1 MISGSASFNNIKV
14 VASQL
19 LNGKNSNHDK
29 DKDTRSSLFG
39 TTKTVVPRKSKSDP
53 AIIITSSTPSRPESS
68 TSTTTVYS
76 MTAPFSP
83 TSSGR
88 NLQLNIRG
96 GEDNKYAKRK
106 SQMERLHFQYRNQSS
121 SQRFV
126 MILVVTA
133 LLSFVSFWILSSKMS
148 AGYAGREEDVRSLQD
163 LADSIRRVRLR
174 RQQALGSNGSGSGS
188 INSANGDS
196 SDGIP
201 YHTGGRQI
209 DRHSVPL
216 GSEQN
221 KEEQMLLHQNHL
233 HDEYHD
239 DGEEDRRPTT
249 SLHHSRR
256 SHHRHGDEHQQQDQR
271 PLSHGKHFQY
281 RPSDHCGDRFRE
293 RFPVVEERRWK
304 SDEES
309 QLDEELRLESLES
322 AIRASHEGQVHEE
335 VRTKRLE
342 EKMDATI
349 EALKDMTSHH
359 DHHNGNGDGS
369 KVPLNSKTTNS
380 QSVGGKETDGI
391 IKTTAD
397 GKPLSANAAAAT
409 TTDLLEEESFT

>member
-19 LNGKNSNHDK
+19 LNGKNGNQNK
-29 DKDTRSSLFG
+29 DKNKDTNKLSSLFG
-39 TTKTVVPRKSKSDP
+39 TTKTVVPRKTKSDP
-53 AIIITSSTPSRPESS
+53 AIITADLPSRPESS

-88 NLQLNIRG
+88 NVQLHVRG

-126 MILVVTA
+126 LILVATV

-174 RQQALGSNGSGSGS
+174 RQQALGGNDGGSSS

-201 YHTGGRQI
+201 YHTGGRQH
-209 DRHSVPL
+209 DEHSVPG
-216 GSEQN
+216 GSQHN
-221 KEEQMLLHQNHL
+221 KEDEILFLQNHL
-233 HDEYHD
+233 HDEYND
-239 DGEEDRRPTT
+239 YEEENRRPTT
-249 SLHHSRR
+249 SLHHS
-256 SHHRHGDEHQQQDQR
+256 R

-281 RPSDHCGDRFRE
+281 RPSDHGGDRFRE
-293 RFPVVEERRWK
+293 RFPVVKERRWK

-335 VRTKRLE
+335 VRAKRLE

-349 EALKDMTSHH
+349 EALKDMTSHN
-359 DHHNGNGDGS
+359 HHSGNGKDGN
-369 KVPLNSKTTNS
+369 VPLNSKTTHS
-380 QSVGGKETDGI
+380 QPVGGTETDGM

-397 GKPLSANAAAAT
+397 GEPLSTVGGASM
-409 TTDLLEEESFT
+409 TDLLEEESFT